1 MKIRVAKVVDP
12 HTVVINAGA
21 KNGIQ
26 VGQRFQIYSLG
37 DEVCDPITGE
47 SLGHLEMIKGSGSVA
62 HVQDKMATI
71 KSIMTEPGGKVLRQ
85 RNIVGFRLAGEG
97 LSEERF
103 LPPVP
108 IPFSTPEP
116 GDYARPI

>member
-1 MKIRVAKVVDP
+1 MTIQVAKVIDP

-21 KNGIQ
+21 NYEIRI
-26 VGQRFQIYSLG
+26 GQRFQIYSLG
-37 DEVCDPITGE
+37 DEVRDPVTGE

-85 RNIVGFRLAGEG
+85 RNVVGFRRVGEG
-97 LSEERF
+97 FSEERL

-108 IPFSTPEP
+108 VPFSTPEP

>member
-1 MKIRVAKVVDP
+1 MTIQVAKVIDP

-21 KNGIQ
+21 NNEIRI
-26 VGQRFQIYSLG
+26 GQRFQIYSLG
-37 DEVCDPITGE
+37 DEVRDPVTGE

-85 RNIVGFRLAGEG
+85 RNVVGFRRVGEG
-97 LSEERF
+97 FSEERL

-108 IPFSTPEP
+108 VPFSTPEP

>member
-1 MKIRVAKVVDP
+1 MKIQVAKVVDP

-21 KNGIQ
+21 NNGIQ
-26 VGQRFQIYSLG
+26 IGQRFQIYSLG
-37 DEVCDPITGE
+37 DEVLDPVTGE

-85 RNIVGFRLAGEG
+85 RNVVGFSFAGEG
-97 LSEERF
+97 LSEERL
-103 LPPVP
+103 LPPVSV
-108 IPFSTPEP
+108 PFSTPKP